1 MRTFTKQSW
10 EVWDY
15 DIEMYDWFNALD
27 DEDYI
32 VLIEAT
38 CNPAFGTAP
47 DLVLGPDSQP
57 DWVLLPD
64 RTGLLRRGKVWIGG
78 GTDKIDYIVTLRIT
92 TFLGRKEE
100 DEFKIRVRDT
110 P

>member
-1 MRTFTKQSW
+1 MRTFTKQAW

-15 DIEMYDWFNALD
+15 DIEMWDWFNALD
-27 DEDYI
+27 DADYMVDI
-32 VLIEAT
+32 AAT
-38 CNPAFGTAP
+38 CEPPFGTAP
-47 DLVLGPDSQP
+47 ELELGPDSQP

-64 RTGLLRRGKVWIGG
+64 RNGMLRRGKVWIGA
-78 GTDKIDYIVTLRIT
+78 GTDQVDYVITLKIT

-100 DEFKIRVRDT
+100 HEFKIRVRDT